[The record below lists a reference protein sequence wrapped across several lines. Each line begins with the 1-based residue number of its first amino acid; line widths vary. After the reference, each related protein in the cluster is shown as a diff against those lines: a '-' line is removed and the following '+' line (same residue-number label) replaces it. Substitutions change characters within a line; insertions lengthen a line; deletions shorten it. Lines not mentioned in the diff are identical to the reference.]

1 MTFDN
6 SKTII
11 GVRIKLFFAT
21 VLLLVWLAVVYVA
34 KLITFPLLGFDDSI
48 WTLILVI
55 IWIIVAFLPA
65 ILNYQFVSYSDEGN
79 AIVFKYFS
87 AGIVGGKKNTVE
99 INKSTFTGYKIESK
113 LFGLSR
119 SIILFQKLV
128 QGVAKFPPIY
138 ISALTKDQ
146 QAKLIHSLN
155 QYGQHS

>member
-21 VLLLVWLAVVYVA
+21 IILLAWVAVVYVA
-34 KLITFPLLGFDDSI
+34 NLIKSQILGLDNSI
-48 WTLILVI
+48 WTFILVI
-55 IWIIVAFLPA
+55 IWIIIAFLPM
-65 ILNYQFVSYSDEGN
+65 ILSYQFVSYSDEGN
-79 AIVFKYFS
+79 DIVFKYFS

-99 INKSTFTGYKIESK
+99 INKSTFTGFKIESK
-113 LFGLSR
+113 YFGLSK

-128 QGVAKFPPIY
+128 QGVAKFPPIS

-146 QAKLIHSLN
+146 QAKLIHSLS
-155 QYGQHS
+155 QYAPKS